1 LAGLLQQVWWAGAGD
16 GGQPCQPSTC
26 PPAAARGRQP
36 GVPEPQHLPPAGWA
50 RPGQQEPP
58 PSTGTG
64 QPQHARACRDEGQP
78 AGFSWPAA
86 SPHRCQ
92 NIFNPAGFPRPASSS
107 TLESG
112 STLHLLPTCLPNP
125 PVQPAA
131 LAPGLHPRVQPSGSK
146 PPLSGRTSGQSP
158 GLSQAR
164 N

>member
-1 LAGLLQQVWWAGAGD
+1 LAGLLQQVRRAGAGD
-16 GGQPCQPSTC
+16 GGQPCQPSPC
-26 PPAAARGRQP
+26 PPTAARGCQP
-36 GVPEPQHLPPAGWA
+36 GVPEPQHLPPASWT

-58 PSTGTG
+58 PPTGIG
-64 QPQHARACRDEGQP
+64 QPQHAGACGDEGQP
-78 AGFSWPAA
+78 ASFSWTAA
-86 SPHRCQ
+86 SPCRCQ
-92 NIFNPAGFPRPASSS
+92 NIHPTSFSRPASSS

-112 STLHLLPTCLPNP
+112 SALDLVPTCLPNP

-158 GLSQAR
+158 GLPPAR